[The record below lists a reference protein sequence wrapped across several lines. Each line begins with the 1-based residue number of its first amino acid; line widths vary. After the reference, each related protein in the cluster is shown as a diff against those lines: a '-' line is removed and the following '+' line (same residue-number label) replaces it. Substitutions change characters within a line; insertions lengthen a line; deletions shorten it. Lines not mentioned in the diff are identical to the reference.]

1 MVPILLYSTHLK
13 KEAVSV
19 WNVNI
24 VTCGDDGIILLIK
37 VLLLISGCKLQF
49 KGTVISFN
57 EIVCWFCVITVSCA

>member
-24 VTCGDDGIILLIK
+24 VTCGDDGIILVNKSAVTHIRM
-37 VLLLISGCKLQF
+37 
-49 KGTVISFN
+49 
-57 EIVCWFCVITVSCA
+57 